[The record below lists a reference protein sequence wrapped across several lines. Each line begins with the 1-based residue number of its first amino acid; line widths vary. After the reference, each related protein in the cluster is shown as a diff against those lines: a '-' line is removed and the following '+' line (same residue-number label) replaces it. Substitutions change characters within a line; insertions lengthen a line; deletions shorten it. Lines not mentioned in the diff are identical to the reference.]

1 MNESMWWVFD
11 GIVAV
16 TLIIF
21 AIITIKRGLIKAIVS
36 TVGFGLSVLIA
47 VTVSGSVAGSL
58 YGSVVRA
65 SNVKAINK
73 HIYEDTL
80 QKSLAYEL
88 ENSAYTISV
97 NEYKLR
103 DILEQSKNYDKD
115 IYKFMNN
122 INGKKVDD
130 EEPFMENLHIAY
142 SNVVKKLVSMELRT
156 YISETAADK
165 VLEDP
170 SLFRQL
176 IPLMLEKEDQ
186 RPAAVYICDNM
197 LSDAYRTSFR
207 QIILIALLGVCMVL
221 SLILAQS
228 AGRNDKIE
236 PGFTRHL
243 CCGLLGLFKGAAVVF
258 AIAVIIRISVIY
270 GSDKE
275 LMLSYPAI
283 EKTYAFKYV
292 YDFVCGL
299 K

>member
-142 SNVVKKLVSMELRT
+142 SNVIKKLVSMELRT
-156 YISETAADK
+156 YISEIFCWA
-165 VLEDP
+165 
-170 SLFRQL
+170 
-176 IPLMLEKEDQ
+176 
-186 RPAAVYICDNM
+186 
-197 LSDAYRTSFR
+197 
-207 QIILIALLGVCMVL
+207 
-221 SLILAQS
+221 
-228 AGRNDKIE
+228 
-236 PGFTRHL
+236 
-243 CCGLLGLFKGAAVVF
+243 
-258 AIAVIIRISVIY
+258 
-270 GSDKE
+270 
-275 LMLSYPAI
+275 
-283 EKTYAFKYV
+283 
-292 YDFVCGL
+292 
-299 K
+299 